1 MPSAFLTFRS
11 FLLSVVLHALAAAL
25 LVMSFDFTPKV
36 AATPAVQVNIVE
48 AVKVDAKQ
56 VEAEVER
63 LREADRKKE
72 DERKKLEKQVA
83 DMQKK
88 AKDAEKQRK
97 VEEEKL
103 ADLQKKKEKE
113 QKEREV
119 EEKKLAETKKQQEEL
134 DRKRKLEEEK
144 KRKEEE
150 ERKRKAEEA
159 QRKQQMEAEQ
169 RALEAEQL
177 RQDQALLAQYIARI
191 NSAIIQNFNLTGL
204 PPGLSCVL
212 RIRMVPGGEVVA
224 VQVATSSGNAV
235 FDQRASDAVT
245 KASPLP
251 VPDDPRLF
259 EKMRDIR
266 LTFKPGS

>member
-11 FLLSVVLHALAAAL
+11 FVLALVLHVLAAAL
-25 LVMSFDFTPKV
+25 LVMSFDFTPKLE
-36 AATPAVQVNIVE
+36 ATPAVQVNIVE
-48 AVKVDAKQ
+48 AVKVDSKQ
-56 VEAEVER
+56 VEAEVEK

-103 ADLQKKKEKE
+103 VELQKKKEQE

-119 EEKKLAETKKQQEEL
+119 EQKKLAETKKEQEEL
-134 DRKRKLEEEK
+134 DKKRKLEEEK
-144 KRKEEE
+144 KRKDEEA
-150 ERKRKAEEA
+150 KKKKAAEEA
-159 QRKQQMEAEQ
+159 LRKQMEAEQ
-169 RALEAEQL
+169 REHEAEQL
-177 RQDQALLAQYIARI
+177 RQDQSLLAQYTTRI
-191 NSAIIQNFNLTGL
+191 NAAIMQNFNLTGL

-224 VQVATSSGNAV
+224 VQIDTSSGNPV

-259 EKMRDIR
+259 EKLRDIR
-266 LTFKPGS
+266 LTFKPGG

>member
-1 MPSAFLTFRS
+1 MPAAFLTLRS
-11 FLLSVVLHALAAAL
+11 FVLSLLLHSAAAAL
-25 LVMSFDFTPKV
+25 LVLSFDFTPKT
-36 AATPAVQVNIVE
+36 APAPAVQVNIVE

-72 DERKKLEKQVA
+72 QDRRKLEKQVA

-88 AKDAEKQRK
+88 AAAAEKQRK
-97 VEEEKL
+97 SEEEKL
-103 ADLQKKKEKE
+103 ADLRKKKEQE
-113 QKEREV
+113 QKAHEA
-119 EEKKLAETKKQQEEL
+119 EEKKLVETRKQQEEL
-134 DRKRKLEEEK
+134 EKKRKLEEDK

-150 ERKRKAEEA
+150 GRKRKAAEEA
-159 QRKQQMEAEQ
+159 LRKQMEAEQ
-169 RALEAEQL
+169 REQEQEQL
-177 RQDQALLAQYIARI
+177 RRDDAILSQYHARI
-191 NSAIIQNFNLTGL
+191 QSAIIQNFNLTGL

-212 RIRMVPGGEVVA
+212 RIRTVPGGQVVA
-224 VQVATSSGNAV
+224 VQIATSSGNEV

-266 LTFKPGS
+266 LTFKPGG